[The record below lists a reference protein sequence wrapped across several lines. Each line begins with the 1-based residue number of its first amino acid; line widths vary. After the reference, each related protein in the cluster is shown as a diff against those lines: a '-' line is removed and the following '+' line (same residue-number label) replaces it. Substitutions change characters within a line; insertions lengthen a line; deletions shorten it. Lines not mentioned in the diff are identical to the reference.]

1 MKLRVLVADDH
12 PVVRSGIVAMLSREP
27 DLVVVGEACDGEEAV
42 RLSQDLSPDVVVM
55 DLRMPNR
62 DGASATEA
70 VVSGGAQVLV
80 LTSYDLGADIE
91 AALGAGAVGCL
102 TKDADRSEI
111 VEAVRATARGERS
124 LSGNGWA
131 LTGGLPSLVPA
142 RMRGSR
148 RRRQGPVESRNRAR
162 VVHCRSHREDASAA
176 CFRQAG
182 CGRSHAGGPRGH
194 RTRNAA
200 GSVRSDAVL
209 VRGQGGPL

>member
-124 LSGNGWA
+124 LSG
-131 LTGGLPSLVPA
+131 TGGPS
-142 RMRGSR
+142 
-148 RRRQGPVESRNRAR
+148 
-162 VVHCRSHREDASAA
+162 REDYPRLSPRECEVLDGVARGLSN
-176 CFRQAG
+176 QEI
-182 CGRSHAGGPRGH
+182 GRELFIVEATVKTHLLHAFAKLGVGD
-194 RTRNAA
+194 RTR
-200 GSVRSDAVL
+200 AVL
-209 VRGQGGPL
+209 VAIERGMLRVR